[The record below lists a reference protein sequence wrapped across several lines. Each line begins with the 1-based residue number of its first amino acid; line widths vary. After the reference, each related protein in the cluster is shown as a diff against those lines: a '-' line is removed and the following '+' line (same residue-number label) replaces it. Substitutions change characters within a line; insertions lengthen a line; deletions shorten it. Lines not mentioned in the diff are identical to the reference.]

1 MEGGDKAM
9 MNIEMN
15 TERFVSVKELAEF
28 LAVPC
33 SWVYAQTASGTIPC
47 TRVGCYV
54 RFWMPDVLTWLASNA
69 R

>member
-1 MEGGDKAM
+1 MIDIKENK
-9 MNIEMN
+9 
-15 TERFVSVKELAEF
+15 ERFVSVDELAEF

-47 TRVGCYV
+47 IRVGRYV
-54 RFWMPDVLTWLASNA
+54 RFWMPDVLAWLGSNA